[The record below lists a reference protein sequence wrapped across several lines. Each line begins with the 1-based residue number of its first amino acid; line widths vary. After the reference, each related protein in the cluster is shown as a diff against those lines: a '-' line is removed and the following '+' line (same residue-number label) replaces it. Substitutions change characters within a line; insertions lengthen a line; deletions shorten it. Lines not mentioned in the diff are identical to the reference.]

1 MLFGKK
7 KKKRALFGGDIPPDC
22 AYCQHNSG
30 KSGQVLCSLRSVMKD
45 GKCKL
50 YRYDPLLREPREA
63 PSIKTEQYSPED
75 FKL

>member
-1 MLFGKK
+1 MLFRK

-30 KSGQVLCSLRSVMKD
+30 KAGQVLCSLRGTMTD
-45 GKCKL
+45 GKCKQ
-50 YRYDPLLREPREA
+50 YHYDPLLREPREA
-63 PSIKTEQYSPED
+63 PSLHTEQYSEDD